1 MSFSHSAIVLS
12 SASTL
17 GATARSGRRA
27 GESGHHGFRPAG
39 TGGTARVR
47 AALPPTA
54 GAWGD
59 SEVSPP
65 DWSI

>member
-12 SASTL
+12 
-17 GATARSGRRA
+17 TARSGRRA

-47 AALPPTA
+47 AALPPA
-54 GAWGD
+54 VGAWGD